1 MCALSFRRMYVRSAN
16 FNVCRTTVLQ
26 MLHVRWITSLLSV
39 KESHGRGCLHPT
51 VRCDH
56 AASHRLEARRLDTLH
71 LEVAPDTR
79 SVQPRTGEAVQQP
92 AAAGGNGPC
101 AVHDQRSHPPCFVGS
116 SCRNGARRFCCC
128 SREGRC
134 PSSPCAPCSRCLPRR
149 AALQWTTPYPT
160 WTSRTSPTPVA
171 RRSWGTE
178 PPDRKAPARRTTPVW
193 HRTITRRSTTP
204 TTHSRLA
211 YFPYPYTRP
220 RPQVGKDSVLPE
232 VPPADRLG
240 WPLPIQGADLLP
252 VHPRADPEGR
262 VAGTSTCGGCRE
274 GGAAQVTFRC
284 VCTPCLST
292 STCTYLCVYLFYT
305 YITYIRVHLSL
316 FIYIYIYIC
325 EYAASH
331 RLDVLHL
338 KAPPWAPPP
347 PRRPDDGKAQVES
360 PPLRPSLRFGRLD
373 AAISATNQSA
383 KLAIPSTRG
392 RSTARTS
399 PVRSR
404 GKSGW
409 HFDVQRTQRRRRR
422 STGETLRC
430 VCAPCLSTSTCT
442 YLCVY
447 LFYTY
452 YIRVHLSLFIYIYM
466 RICSLSPTRDQT
478 ARRATSQG
486 ATLSPPTS

>member
-1 MCALSFRRMYVRSAN
+1 M
-16 FNVCRTTVLQ
+16 
-26 MLHVRWITSLLSV
+26 
-39 KESHGRGCLHPT
+39 
-51 VRCDH
+51 
-56 AASHRLEARRLDTLH
+56 
-71 LEVAPDTR
+71 
-79 SVQPRTGEAVQQP
+79 
-92 AAAGGNGPC
+92 
-101 AVHDQRSHPPCFVGS
+101 
-116 SCRNGARRFCCC
+116 
-128 SREGRC
+128 
-134 PSSPCAPCSRCLPRR
+134 
-149 AALQWTTPYPT
+149 
-160 WTSRTSPTPVA
+160 
-171 RRSWGTE
+171 
-178 PPDRKAPARRTTPVW
+178 
-193 HRTITRRSTTP
+193 
-204 TTHSRLA
+204 
-211 YFPYPYTRP
+211 
-220 RPQVGKDSVLPE
+220 
-232 VPPADRLG
+232 
-240 WPLPIQGADLLP
+240 
-252 VHPRADPEGR
+252 
-262 VAGTSTCGGCRE
+262 
-274 GGAAQVTFRC
+274 
-284 VCTPCLST
+284 
-292 STCTYLCVYLFYT
+292 
-305 YITYIRVHLSL
+305 
-316 FIYIYIYIC
+316 
-325 EYAASH
+325 
-331 RLDVLHL
+331 
-338 KAPPWAPPP
+338 
-347 PRRPDDGKAQVES
+347 ES